1 MQRWPARH
9 TAAPLSGGFR
19 AHRIQRLSQAAQNRH
34 CTLAPQRTVDTHEIK
49 LDHYS
54 RKHHRFSTISPP
66 LHHAERH
73 FLTKVFPQNLLGIL
87 FKQFKWFRRDE
98 TSCGSPA
105 PPRIGSSQRGLAKSC
120 QQVLQGK
127 QARWRGRDKSEIPS
141 FPGSAGVLSS
151 STEERGRGRPAT
163 RTSARSPAP
172 CKTREE
178 FPFLW
183 HERFEVTA
191 GLAGVELSNKSS
203 WPQRG
208 PSPRYYCAGPL
219 LHSSH

>member
-105 PPRIGSSQRGLAKSC
+105 PLGLGRRSAAWRKAANKSC
-120 QQVLQGK
+120 RESKPAGGEETRARFSPFQAQLESCPPQQ
-127 QARWRGRDKSEIPS
+127 RSE
-141 FPGSAGVLSS
+141 VVVVQ
-151 STEERGRGRPAT
+151 R
-163 RTSARSPAP
+163 
-172 CKTREE
+172 
-178 FPFLW
+178 
-183 HERFEVTA
+183 HE
-191 GLAGVELSNKSS
+191 
-203 WPQRG
+203 PQRG
-208 PSPRYYCAGPL
+208 R
-219 LHSSH
+219 LHRARRERNFRFCGTRDLKSRQDWPE